1 MKKRDGLPPPWG
13 GDSPALNWRPEWPG
27 LSPWV
32 LAFAGKEKDRLPCE
46 GSGPVFAN
54 CYVGLVCER
63 LEPPVVSRRRNLQT
77 ECRSVKAA
85 KADSD
90 ALDLAYRLL
99 NVHKRLLVVVVDPPG
114 IQGAVCVC

>member
-1 MKKRDGLPPPWG
+1 MKKRDGRHPPWG
-13 GDSPALNWRPEWPG
+13 GDSPAVNWRPEWPG

-32 LAFAGKEKDRLPCE
+32 LVFAGKEKDRLPCE

-54 CYVGLVCER
+54 CYVGLACE
-63 LEPPVVSRRRNLQT
+63 SRGMNAV
-77 ECRSVKAA
+77 E
-85 KADSD
+85 ADSD